1 MRGFCVVEGSPSISD
16 ASREILRLGFIPLRF
31 ASLHSASLRMTSLA
45 IVAVAMIF
53 TSSGFAQ
60 ERRAPVDYYRSP
72 YGWAV
77 QADPLGYILG
87 RYGGRLEMRTEPNYS
102 LYLDFAHDRDID
114 TNKSSITDDA
124 IPMNSLGVGGR
135 IYLRDNGALEG
146 LFAGGSLAGTLQSG
160 SRLGLRLSVEIGYKL
175 VFGDGPFFIEPQLLI
190 DSYPFRH
197 PAAKPMF
204 SYISIPLGFA
214 WK

>member
-1 MRGFCVVEGSPSISD
+1 MSEMG
-16 ASREILRLGFIPLRF
+16 REILRLGFTPLRF
-31 ASLHSASLRMTSLA
+31 ASLRSASLRMTGLVLVALA
-45 IVAVAMIF
+45 IFALTASE
-53 TSSGFAQ
+53 SSAQ
-60 ERRAPVDYYRSP
+60 ERRKPVDYYVSP
-72 YGWAV
+72 YAWALQV
-77 QADPLGYILG
+77 DPLGYFLG

-102 LYLDFAHDRDID
+102 LYADFAYDRDID

-124 IPMNSLGVGGR
+124 LPMNSLGAGGR
-135 IYLRDNGALEG
+135 IYLRDNGAVEG
-146 LFAGGSLAGTLQSG
+146 LFAGAALAGTIQSG

-190 DSYPFRH
+190 DAYPFRH
-197 PAAKPMF
+197 PAAKAMF

>member
-1 MRGFCVVEGSPSISD
+1 MKHLWIAAFLATNLL
-16 ASREILRLGFIPLRF
+16 ASF
-31 ASLHSASLRMTSLA
+31 
-45 IVAVAMIF
+45 
-53 TSSGFAQ
+53 GFAQ
-60 ERRAPVDYYRSP
+60 EKRKPVDYYRSP

-77 QADPLGYILG
+77 QIDPLGYVLG

-102 LYLDFAHDRDID
+102 LYVDFAHDRDID

-124 IPMNSLGVGGR
+124 IPMNSLGLGGR
-135 IYLRDNGALEG
+135 IYLRDNAALEG
-146 LFAGGSLAGTLQSG
+146 LFAGGSLAGTIQAG

-197 PAAKPMF
+197 PGAKAMF
-204 SYISIPLGFA
+204 SYISVPLGFA